1 MVTLYNTN
9 PSSREIMNF
18 WIFYLTYK
26 NPTTIKKGNRFWSL
40 VNHSTSGVKFGQD
53 DSKPTAAIWA
63 EIMNDKDE
71 ETWMCSRSL
80 YLAEVRVQGPVLGLF
95 QGLVKSFLSNS
106 TGKWTILQLLC
117 SQARKKLW
125 KQISA
130 KKNKQNLSNQANAGP
145 CTEFPIPLFVRF
157 CHVLFWEFPCPAWA
171 VASCRSGQ
179 QAGGTP

>member
-71 ETWMCSRSL
+71 ETWMCSKSL
-80 YLAEVRVQGPVLGLF
+80 YLAQRYVYKGR
-95 QGLVKSFLSNS
+95 
-106 TGKWTILQLLC
+106 C
-117 SQARKKLW
+117 
-125 KQISA
+125 
-130 KKNKQNLSNQANAGP
+130 
-145 CTEFPIPLFVRF
+145 
-157 CHVLFWEFPCPAWA
+157 
-171 VASCRSGQ
+171 
-179 QAGGTP
+179 